1 MDGAVKLS
9 SAWNRDACRSTFLL
23 FAVPAYVTAVA
34 VQRARRGVRL
44 AAMVLRIQ
52 CVDRYVNQMQQDL
65 ADVTVS
71 VRILHKKMKAEKHR
85 WLFRRGSFPLELAR
99 YFSQGSFGIKR
110 KIQKKTPQNI
120 TSYHGLI
127 LKRDR
132 IPCLLHRTTDSYAC
146 QFVVTIPFGKI
157 TWRKYLVNDYNFKR
171 FPCFLTLK

>member
-9 SAWNRDACRSTFLL
+9 SAWNRDARRSTFLL

-71 VRILHKKMKAEKHR
+71 VRILHEKMKAEKHR
-85 WLFRRGSFPLELAR
+85 WLFGRGSFPLELAR

-110 KIQKKTPQNI
+110 KIQKKPPKT
-120 TSYHGLI
+120 
-127 LKRDR
+127 
-132 IPCLLHRTTDSYAC
+132 
-146 QFVVTIPFGKI
+146 
-157 TWRKYLVNDYNFKR
+157 
-171 FPCFLTLK
+171 